1 LHFELESANFEL
13 KESIA
18 SLLLKKIR
26 RGLYKKVVSKDCDL
40 FLRNNDIISAD
51 PATSGLWEPHL
62 TALIKSF
69 VDNGYNDFFIDIG
82 ANIGL
87 TSCQNG
93 QDFKYVH
100 MFEPNPLCRSILEV
114 NAAITLDESCFK
126 IHPYGLGEA
135 DKTVLLSVPKR
146 NWGGAFVNDSENSYT
161 SKVLANKDGFKD
173 LRTENYLDVEIKIK
187 NTSNELKMIFKE
199 LSEKG
204 LKKGVIK
211 IDVEGYEPTV
221 LKGIANSLPNNMKVF
236 IIFESWDSNFD
247 IDEILN
253 AFEGRAIASKLFQNY
268 PYEKNWNVFLKMA
281 SLIFNSTI
289 LTRLETVTTGD
300 FLGDIV
306 LKVD

>member
-1 LHFELESANFEL
+1 
-13 KESIA
+13 
-18 SLLLKKIR
+18 
-26 RGLYKKVVSKDCDL
+26 
-40 FLRNNDIISAD
+40 
-51 PATSGLWEPHL
+51 
-62 TALIKSF
+62 
-69 VDNGYNDFFIDIG
+69 
-82 ANIGL
+82 
-87 TSCQNG
+87 
-93 QDFKYVH
+93 
-100 MFEPNPLCRSILEV
+100 
-114 NAAITLDESCFK
+114 
-126 IHPYGLGEA
+126 
-135 DKTVLLSVPKR
+135 
-146 NWGGAFVNDSENSYT
+146 
-161 SKVLANKDGFKD
+161 
-173 LRTENYLDVEIKIK
+173 
-187 NTSNELKMIFKE
+187 MIFKE

>member
-1 LHFELESANFEL
+1 
-13 KESIA
+13 
-18 SLLLKKIR
+18 
-26 RGLYKKVVSKDCDL
+26 VVSKDCDL

-211 IDVEGYEPTV
+211 IDV
-221 LKGIANSLPNNMKVF
+221 
-236 IIFESWDSNFD
+236 
-247 IDEILN
+247 
-253 AFEGRAIASKLFQNY
+253 
-268 PYEKNWNVFLKMA
+268 
-281 SLIFNSTI
+281 
-289 LTRLETVTTGD
+289 
-300 FLGDIV
+300 
-306 LKVD
+306 